1 MQHMRSQNR
10 YTGGKVPYGFQLVNG
25 DLVPYKTKQKVLQL
39 VRKYRDKGVSLR
51 KIADTLGRQ
60 DIKSRAGKPFHHQA
74 VARLAA

>member
-10 YTGGKVPYGFQLVNG
+10 YTGGKVPYGFQLVDG
-25 DLVPYKTKQKVLQL
+25 DLVPYEAEQKVLQL

-60 DIKSRAGKPFHHQA
+60 GIKSRAGKPFHHQA